1 MALTN
6 QTAANLLTISYS
18 PEMSHFQT
26 GTPGSTLARSR
37 ILAANTHQRRS
48 AKEHLSQAA
57 RDLTIIQ
64 HSGFAKKEGL
74 LVLAQAL
81 VRQDHQAHLQN
92 RVQEEARQEQQE
104 ECEQ

>member
-1 MALTN
+1 
-6 QTAANLLTISYS
+6 
-18 PEMSHFQT
+18 MSHSQT
-26 GTPGSTLARSR
+26 GTPGSTLVRLR
-37 ILAANTHQRRS
+37 ILAANTHQHHS
-48 AKEHLSQAA
+48 VKEHQSQAA
-57 RDLTIIQ
+57 KDLTIIQ

-92 RVQEEARQEQQE
+92 QVQEEARQEQQE